1 MKGSGC
7 GSYAAFSSLDEGIEA
22 MIRNLANNY
31 INVGLTTPETIG
43 RKYAASET
51 WPTKIEYYMNQ
62 IRNA

>member
-1 MKGSGC
+1 
-7 GSYAAFSSLDEGIEA
+7 

-31 INVGLTTPETIG
+31 ISVGLTTPETIG

-51 WPTKIEYYMNQ
+51 WPVKIQYYMNK

>member
-7 GSYAAFSSLDEGIEA
+7 GSYAAFSTLDEGIEA

-31 INVGLTTPETIG
+31 IRVGLTTPETIG

-51 WPTKIEYYMNQ
+51 WPTKIQYYINQ
-62 IRNA
+62 IKNA